1 MSDRLDELLAA
12 VRAESG
18 VADLDWAGLP
28 EPLTGGFWA
37 EMWRVRLAGA
47 PSGLDGDLVAR
58 VMPPGAVAARE
69 TVVQRHLAD
78 AGYPTPVVRLAGAPG
93 QHLDR
98 AWMVMDHATGSS
110 LLGDLSG
117 VAALARAPRLVRG
130 LPDALAGHAAALH
143 RLDPTAL
150 AALLGAD
157 DETDSI
163 VDGLERQ
170 ATEADRRD
178 LVAIVDAV
186 RALRPRG
193 GRTVVCHG
201 DLHPFNVLHDP
212 SGDTVLDWSAARLT
226 DPAYDLAYTSLLLGH
241 PPLVAPTPV
250 RQVVGAIGRSL
261 VRRLMHTYDRVADA
275 PVDPVQL
282 DWFGL
287 VMALRVLVEMASWT
301 NQGTLDERRS
311 HPFHL
316 LAPHA
321 VARLERATGRAVRVE

>member
-1 MSDRLDELLAA
+1 MSDRLDDLLAA

-18 VADLDWAGLP
+18 VAALDWAGRP
-28 EPLTGGFWA
+28 RPLTGGFWA

-47 PSGLDGDLVAR
+47 PAGLDGDLVAR

-93 QHLDR
+93 PNLDR
-98 AWMVMDHATGSS
+98 AWMLMDHAAGSS

-150 AALLGAD
+150 GAELGVD
-157 DETDSI
+157 DETGSI
-163 VDGLERQ
+163 VDGLECQ
-170 ATEADRRD
+170 ADEAERTD
-178 LVAIVDAV
+178 LVAVVAAV
-186 RALRPRG
+186 RAVRPSG
-193 GRTVVCHG
+193 GRTVICHG

-226 DPAYDLAYTSLLLGH
+226 DPAYDLAYTTMLLGH
-241 PPLVAPTPV
+241 PPLVAPAPV

-261 VRRLMHTYDRVADA
+261 VRRLMHTYERVADA
-275 PVDPVQL
+275 PVDPAQL

-301 NQGTLDERRS
+301 IQGTLEERRG

-321 VARLERATGRAVRVE
+321 AARLERVTGLTVG